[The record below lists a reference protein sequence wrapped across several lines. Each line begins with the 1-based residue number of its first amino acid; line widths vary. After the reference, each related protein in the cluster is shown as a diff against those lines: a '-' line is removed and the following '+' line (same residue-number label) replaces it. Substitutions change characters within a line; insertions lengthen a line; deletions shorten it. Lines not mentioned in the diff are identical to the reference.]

1 MHFKLIKPVLSDYL
15 HYMTLFQC
23 SLAESLKTG
32 LTVFILTLRVL
43 SNTANLFLATQT
55 AFKPTGLFP
64 SGAVKT
70 IQLCQLLHLLF
81 FFLGNYNY
89 LLHVKY
95 TAMCLK

>member
-43 SNTANLFLATQT
+43 SNPANLFLATQT
-55 AFKPTGLFP
+55 AFKPTGIFP
-64 SGAVKT
+64 SGAVKNNST
-70 IQLCQLLHLLF
+70 LPVTAFAF
-81 FFLGNYNY
+81 FFGKYNY